1 LVSNGDR
8 DVSLFT
14 VLVASRACVDGED
27 EDDDVFL
34 RVRLKRI
41 VILGWASLLT
51 LVWCWAAVV
60 GCCG

>member
-51 LVWCWAAVV
+51 LV
-60 GCCG
+60 